1 MAVDVSRTQDVYK
14 DAGQSVN
21 FTTLLLNRKDRD
33 AELEVIQDMA
43 DRIQAIKRS
52 VSIRANGE
60 GLGIAFGFS
69 RKAWDYLFPNAPVP
83 KELEDFQGI
92 KGDKQDV
99 PAVAADLFLHVRSND
114 ESVTYTVVDQI
125 MEFLR
130 PITSVVDETHGF
142 HYEDPE
148 FTNGSYAFAQKY
160 EHDLDAWRALP
171 TEMQEKFIGRRKFS
185 DIELEDDEKDPAAHN
200 VVSQDNRDDKEHKI
214 VRMNVPFAQPGQG
227 VRGTYFIGYARYWDV
242 TKTMLTNM
250 FTQNDKLLDYSKP
263 ITGMLFFIPS
273 LDTLDAIAEG
283 EL

>member
-21 FTTLLLNRKDRD
+21 FTTLLLNRKDRG

-69 RKAWDYLFPNAPVP
+69 RKAWD
-83 KELEDFQGI
+83 
-92 KGDKQDV
+92 
-99 PAVAADLFLHVRSND
+99 

-142 HYEDPE
+142 HYEQGRAIIDFVDGTENPVGQEAVEWGVIGDEDPE

-200 VVSQDNRDDKEHKI
+200 VVAQDNRDDEEHKI

>member
-1 MAVDVSRTQDVYK
+1 MCI
-14 DAGQSVN
+14 
-21 FTTLLLNRKDRD
+21 RD
-33 AELEVIQDMA
+33 
-43 DRIQAIKRS
+43 S
-52 VSIRANGE
+52 
-60 GLGIAFGFS
+60 
-69 RKAWDYLFPNAPVP
+69 
-83 KELEDFQGI
+83 
-92 KGDKQDV
+92 
-99 PAVAADLFLHVRSND
+99 
-114 ESVTYTVVDQI
+114 
-125 MEFLR
+125 
-130 PITSVVDETHGF
+130 
-142 HYEDPE
+142 
-148 FTNGSYAFAQKY
+148 
-160 EHDLDAWRALP
+160 DAWRALP